1 MELFRRA
8 TAPVTYRRVG
18 PASARAVHDVGA
30 LYVSSP
36 PEIVATFKVGL
47 YIFARHLDFSDREH
61 ATPYYSKTRHF
72 NHVYIPA
79 IRKYASLVMA
89 LIFFPYT
96 IIGTVVRQIPNER
109 QPTLM
114 NMFRNPM
121 PSIQGVSAKTMTVAM
136 ALRMNVTPTRAS
148 PMSYTTD

>member
-1 MELFRRA
+1 MQHPITRRQ
-8 TAPVTYRRVG
+8 
-18 PASARAVHDVGA
+18 D
-30 LYVSSP
+30 
-36 PEIVATFKVGL
+36 
-47 YIFARHLDFSDREH
+47 D
-61 ATPYYSKTRHF
+61 F
-72 NHVYIPA
+72 NHIYIPA